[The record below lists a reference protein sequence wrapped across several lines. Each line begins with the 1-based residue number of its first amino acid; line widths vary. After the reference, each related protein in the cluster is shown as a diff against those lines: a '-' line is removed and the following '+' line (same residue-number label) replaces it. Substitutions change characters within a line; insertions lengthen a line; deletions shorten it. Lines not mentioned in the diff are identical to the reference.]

1 MKASLCLLVTFLFHF
16 TASVSVF
23 SQELKDYYTG
33 KDTLEI
39 NGEVYKVTVRGHFI
53 TLENINYIL
62 SYQQQRYP
70 SGEPVLYND
79 RTNLINKEV
88 IRKSRLACF
97 SKQELLALKTEG
109 AFISF
114 HHAISLDGQILET
127 QISIS
132 SSGRYIFSLPP
143 EKIITFAETIKENAK
158 FSVHPFVKKSGL
170 TFVKKEMNIPFKEFF
185 R

>member
-88 IRKSRLACF
+88 IRKAVSPVSQ
-97 SKQELLALKTEG
+97 SKNFLLLKLKEPLFH
-109 AFISF
+109 FIM
-114 HHAISLDGQILET
+114 Q
-127 QISIS
+127 
-132 SSGRYIFSLPP
+132 
-143 EKIITFAETIKENAK
+143 
-158 FSVHPFVKKSGL
+158 
-170 TFVKKEMNIPFKEFF
+170 
-185 R
+185 